1 MGNPFF
7 CSKLR
12 NQKIYVNKQNKIF
25 LKNFI
30 MKLLPLLFAS
40 AFAGYDFAT
49 NKYEFSKEF
58 ETLKE
63 FDVCFKNADCRK
75 ELLENKEKFTIFGQL
90 KELKNKYVVP
100 EQCTPM
106 TWTTYQEEPTYTED
120 PNQGLT
126 SEEIQKIIANISV
139 DNAKKYKDLSKPDIL
154 NLEKLAAKYNDKL
167 ADKFKSI
174 KVLKKFKNFMR

>member
-49 NKYEFSKEF
+49 NKYEFSKEY
-58 ETLKE
+58 ETL
-63 FDVCFKNADCRK
+63 K

-106 TWTTYQEEPTYTED
+106 TWSTYQEEPTYTED